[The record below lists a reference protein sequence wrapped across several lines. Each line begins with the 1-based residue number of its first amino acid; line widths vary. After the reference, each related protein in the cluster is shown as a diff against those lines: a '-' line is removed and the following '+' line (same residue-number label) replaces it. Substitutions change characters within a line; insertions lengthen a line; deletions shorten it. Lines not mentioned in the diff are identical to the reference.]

1 MIELPRPDDIVG
13 MSFWLITMAMF
24 ALAVFL
30 FAERR
35 RLAPRWQAVITL
47 AAVAALIT
55 AFSYL
60 RLSQGW
66 AASGAVATAYRFADW
81 QLTVPLLVLTF
92 HFLLSATSQPSPA
105 LFWRLLVSSTVLVAA
120 GYLGAANFIS
130 PTLGFLVGLAGGLYI
145 LGELYLGEAGRL
157 NSASDNKKLQS
168 TYNAL
173 RLIVTIGWAIYPL
186 AYFMEYLGGGVDG
199 GSINLIYNLADFLN
213 RIAFGLVIYHLASG
227 ETAREVRR

>member
-1 MIELPRPDDIVG
+1 MMELPRPDDIVG
-13 MSFWLITMAMF
+13 MSFWLITMAM
-24 ALAVFL
+24 LAMSVFL

-55 AFSYL
+55 GFSYL

-66 AASGAVATAYRFADW
+66 AASGTVATAYRFADW
-81 QLTVPLLVLTF
+81 QLTF
-92 HFLLSATSQPSPA
+92 HFLLAATSQPSPA
-105 LFWRLLVSSTVLVAA
+105 LFWRLLVSSSVLVAA

-157 NSASDNKKLQS
+157 NTASDNKKLQS
-168 TYNAL
+168 TYTAL

-213 RIAFGLVIYHLASG
+213 RIAFGLVIYHLAAG